1 VAVRTFAVHARND
14 DDDDDD
20 ELVLGASDEIRN
32 FQ

>member
-1 VAVRTFAVHARND
+1 VAVRTFAVHARN
-14 DDDDDD
+14 DDDDD